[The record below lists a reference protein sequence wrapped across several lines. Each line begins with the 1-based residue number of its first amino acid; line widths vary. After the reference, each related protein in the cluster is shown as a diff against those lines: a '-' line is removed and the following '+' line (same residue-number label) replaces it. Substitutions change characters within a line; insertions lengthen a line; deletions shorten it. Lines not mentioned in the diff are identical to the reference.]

1 MHYDQHP
8 EWIGDNS
15 RPVPA
20 IEEFEGWISVGEVQ
34 IFQLCWMC
42 FSLIFP
48 VLLQKKDS
56 VDDETQFCD
65 PSVLKKILDGK
76 VGIHVPLE
84 VG

>member
-1 MHYDQHP
+1 MY
-8 EWIGDNS
+8 
-15 RPVPA
+15 
-20 IEEFEGWISVGEVQ
+20 
-34 IFQLCWMC
+34 

-76 VGIHVPLE
+76 VNVPLE
-84 VG
+84 VSY